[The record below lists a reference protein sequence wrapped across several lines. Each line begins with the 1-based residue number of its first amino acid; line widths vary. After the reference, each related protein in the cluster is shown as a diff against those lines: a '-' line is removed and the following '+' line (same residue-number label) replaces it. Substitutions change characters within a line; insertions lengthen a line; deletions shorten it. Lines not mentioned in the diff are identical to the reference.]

1 MSRPLLMIPGPI
13 EISPAVQEAFAVP
26 PPSHVAG
33 HVIEAFGA
41 SLEKMR
47 HIWRADE
54 NSQPFIVSGSGTL
67 AMEMAVTNLVDPDD
81 PVVVVNTGY
90 FSDRMADMLRR
101 RRARI
106 THVRAPLGE
115 VPSAKDIAAKV
126 DEVFPKVVF
135 ATHVD
140 TSTGVRVDPQIV
152 CDAAARVDA
161 LTVFDGVCATVGE
174 HFDMAGLG
182 ADVYLTGSQ
191 KAIGLPPGLAML
203 VASARALGVR
213 ESLER
218 DPPKSMDF
226 KEWLPIMSAYENR
239 GPSYFATPATN
250 LILALD
256 TALDEI
262 MEEGPVAVADR
273 HARVG
278 EAFRAAW
285 KAMGL
290 ELVPSPDDVAANT
303 LSAVRY
309 PEGVDSSFLAK
320 VKAHGVIIAGGLHP
334 DMKPEYFRV
343 GHMGYA
349 TTRNDWLST
358 TVSAIANGLNEAGH
372 QFDKTKVIAAFEDT
386 LGV

>member
-1 MSRPLLMIPGPI
+1 MTRPLLMIPGPI
-13 EISPAVQEAFAVP
+13 EVSPAVHEAFAVH
-26 PPSHVAG
+26 PPSHVAP

-41 SLEKMR
+41 SIEKMR
-47 HIWRADE
+47 EVWLADE
-54 NSQPFIVSGSGTL
+54 SSQPFIVAGSGTL
-67 AMEMAVTNLVDPDD
+67 AMEMAVTNLVDPED

-115 VPSAKDIAAKV
+115 TPTAEEIAEKV

-174 HFDMAGLG
+174 HFDMNALG

-191 KAIGLPPGLAML
+191 KAIGLPPGLALL
-203 VASARALGVR
+203 VASARALSAR
-213 ESLER
+213 ESLEH
-218 DPPKSMDF
+218 DPPKSLDF
-226 KEWLPIMSAYENR
+226 SEWLPIMHAYEAR
-239 GPSYFATPATN
+239 KPSYFATPATN

-256 TALDEI
+256 AGLDEI
-262 MEEGPVAVADR
+262 LDQGAPAVAER
-273 HARVG
+273 HQKVAD
-278 EAFRAAW
+278 AFRAAW
-285 KAMGL
+285 SAMGL
-290 ELVPSPDDVAANT
+290 ELVPQPSTSAANT

-309 PEGVDSSFLAK
+309 PEGVDSSFLAH
-320 VKAHGVIIAGGLHP
+320 VKENGAIIAGGLHP
-334 DMKPEYFRV
+334 DMKSEYFRV

-349 TTRNDWLST
+349 TRRDDWLLKT
-358 TVSAIANGLNEAGH
+358 IEAVATGLEEAGWE
-372 QFDKTKVIAAFEDT
+372 FDRKAALKAFEEA
-386 LGV
+386 LS